1 VDYDKT
7 NMAAGYDRGRS
18 YSPEQ
23 LGRWLEVVA
32 DSLGNASVRVILDL
46 GCGTGR
52 YSAGLSSRLNAH
64 VIGIEPSEKMLSEA
78 KRKSSSRVSLV
89 RASGESLPLA
99 NETVEMVFLSMVFHH
114 FTDAAA
120 AIRECRR
127 VLRRDRVAC
136 LRADRDSYD
145 AGGCEFGSRREMMK
159 SNTTTT
165 NARIPH
171 RSTPP

>member
-1 VDYDKT
+1 MDYDKT

-23 LGRWLEVVA
+23 LGRWLKVVA

-99 NETVEMVFLSMVFHH
+99 NETVEMVFLSMERSGLEEAEMVVSCR
-114 FTDAAA
+114 AA
-120 AIRECRR
+120 
-127 VLRRDRVAC
+127 
-136 LRADRDSYD
+136 
-145 AGGCEFGSRREMMK
+145 
-159 SNTTTT
+159 
-165 NARIPH
+165 
-171 RSTPP
+171 